1 MVRTFLSTS
10 YFLLPTYEQITLI
23 CLVLTLYDYIVYRIF
38 MFPNF
43 LPRDV
48 ELLKNSESIELAKN
62 IRREP
67 ILTPLLKTEIATA
80 YVRSG
85 TGTPILLLHG
95 FDSSLLEFRR
105 LIPLLASTN
114 ETWAVDLLGSGFT
127 ERSPYISYNPDT
139 IREHLYCFWQLIKRP
154 VILVGISMGGA
165 TAIDFTLSY
174 PEAVEK
180 LVLVNSVGY
189 TGSFEI
195 GRVLP
200 QPAIDMG
207 VEFWKQRRAFG
218 LYWGQF
224 LGLLDFETEDV
235 IRCAALPSLMP
246 GWTKAINDFTRSG
259 GYYRLSERIPLVNK
273 PTLILWGERDEVVGT
288 QAAYRF
294 RDAIARSQL
303 VWLSCGHSPQWSQP
317 ESVAKQIRQFIS
329 R

>member
-1 MVRTFLSTS
+1 
-10 YFLLPTYEQITLI
+10 
-23 CLVLTLYDYIVYRIF
+23 

-43 LPRDV
+43 LPKDV
-48 ELLKNSESIELAKN
+48 ELLKNSESIELAKS
-62 IRREP
+62 IKREP

-85 TGTPILLLHG
+85 TGNPPILLLHG

-114 ETWAVDLLGSGFT
+114 ETWAVDLLGFGFT

-139 IREHLYCFWQLIKRP
+139 IREHLYSFWQLINRP
-154 VILVGISMGGA
+154 IILVGISMGGA
-165 TAIDFTLSY
+165 TAIDFTLAY

-195 GRVLP
+195 GKLLP
-200 QPAIDMG
+200 QLAIDMG
-207 VEFWKQRRAFG
+207 VEFWRQRRAFG

-224 LGLLDFETEDV
+224 LGLLDSDTEDV

-259 GYYRLSERIPLVNK
+259 GYYQLPERIPLINK
-273 PTLILWGERDEVVGT
+273 PTLIIWGDRDEEVGT
-288 QAAYRF
+288 QAAYQF
-294 RDAIARSQL
+294 RDAIAFSKL
-303 VWLSCGHSPQWSQP
+303 VWLPCGHLPQWSQP
-317 ESVAKQIRQFIS
+317 KLVAKQIRQFIYS
-329 R
+329 S

>member
-1 MVRTFLSTS
+1 
-10 YFLLPTYEQITLI
+10 
-23 CLVLTLYDYIVYRIF
+23 
-38 MFPNF
+38 MFPSF
-43 LPRDV
+43 LPQDV
-48 ELLKNSESIELAKN
+48 KLLKNSESIELAKS
-62 IRREP
+62 IKREP
-67 ILTPLLKTEIATA
+67 VLTSLSKTEIATA

-85 TGTPILLLHG
+85 TGNPPILLLHG

-127 ERSPYISYNPDT
+127 ERSPYIFYNPDT
-139 IREHLYCFWQLIKRP
+139 IREHLYHFWQTINRP

-165 TAIDFTLSY
+165 TAIDFTLTY

-207 VEFWKQRRAFG
+207 VEFWRQRRTFG

-246 GWTKAINDFTRSG
+246 GWTKAVNDFTRSG
-259 GYYRLSERIPLVNK
+259 GYYRLPERIPLVNK
-273 PTLILWGERDEVVGT
+273 PTLIIWGERDEVVGT
-288 QAAYRF
+288 QAAYQF
-294 RDAIARSQL
+294 RDAIARSEV
-303 VWLSCGHSPQWSQP
+303 VWLPTGHSPQWSRP
-317 ESVAKQIRQFIS
+317 KSLAKQIQQFIS
-329 R
+329 G

>member
-1 MVRTFLSTS
+1 
-10 YFLLPTYEQITLI
+10 
-23 CLVLTLYDYIVYRIF
+23 

-48 ELLKNSESIELAKN
+48 ELLKNSESIELAKS
-62 IRREP
+62 IKREP

-85 TGTPILLLHG
+85 TGNPPILLLHG

-105 LIPLLASTN
+105 LITLLASTN

-127 ERSPYISYNPDT
+127 ERSPDLSYNPDT
-139 IREHLYCFWQLIKRP
+139 IREHLYCFWQLINRP
-154 VILVGISMGGA
+154 VILVGISLGGA
-165 TAIDFTLSY
+165 TAIDFTLAY
-174 PEAVEK
+174 PQAVEK

-195 GRVLP
+195 GKFLP

-207 VEFWKQRRAFG
+207 VEFWRVRRTFG

-224 LGLLDFETEDV
+224 LGLLDSQTEDA

-246 GWTKAINDFTRSG
+246 GWSRAIDNFTRSG
-259 GYYRLSERIPLVNK
+259 GYYRLPERIPLINK
-273 PTLILWGERDEVVGT
+273 PTLIIWGERDEEVGT
-288 QAAYRF
+288 QAAYQF
-294 RDAIARSQL
+294 RDAIARSKL
-303 VWLSCGHSPQWSQP
+303 VWLPCGHSPQWSQP
-317 ESVAKQIRQFIS
+317 KSLAKQIRQFIAVES
-329 R
+329 

>member
-1 MVRTFLSTS
+1 
-10 YFLLPTYEQITLI
+10 
-23 CLVLTLYDYIVYRIF
+23 

-48 ELLKNSESIELAKN
+48 ELLKNSESIELAKS
-62 IRREP
+62 IKREP
-67 ILTPLLKTEIATA
+67 ILTPLLKTKILTA

-85 TGTPILLLHG
+85 TGNPPILLLHG

-127 ERSPYISYNPDT
+127 ERSPDISYNPDT
-139 IREHLYCFWQLIKRP
+139 IREHLYCFWQLINRP

-165 TAIDFTLSY
+165 TAIDFTLTY

-195 GRVLP
+195 GRLLP

-207 VEFWKQRRAFG
+207 VEFWRQRRAFG

-224 LGLLDFETEDV
+224 LRLLDSETEDV

-246 GWTKAINDFTRSG
+246 GWSRAINDFTRSG
-259 GYYRLSERIPLVNK
+259 GYYRLPERIPLVDR
-273 PTLILWGERDEVVGT
+273 PTLIIWGETDEVVGT
-288 QAAYRF
+288 QAAHQF
-294 RDAIARSQL
+294 RDAIASSKL
-303 VWLSCGHSPQWSQP
+303 VWLPTGHSPQWSQP
-317 ESVAKQIRQFIS
+317 KSVTKQIRQFIAVES
-329 R
+329 